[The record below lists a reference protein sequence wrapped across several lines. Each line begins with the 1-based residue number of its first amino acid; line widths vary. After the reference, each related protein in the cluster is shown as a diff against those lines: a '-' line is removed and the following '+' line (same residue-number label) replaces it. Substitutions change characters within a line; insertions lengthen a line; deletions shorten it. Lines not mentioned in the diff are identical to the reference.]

1 MSKSHNHISRIKFIN
16 KAVYPRGENELKKFI
31 NKELKYPLIAK
42 KNKIEG
48 KVYLKFKINPKG
60 KTYDVI
66 VLRGIGY
73 GCDKEAQRIVSLLKY
88 EPAKNFKLK
97 VTTYKKITIKFILPK
112 DLKDEKIKINYI
124 IT

>member
-1 MSKSHNHISRIKFIN
+1 MSKSHNHVSRIKFIN
-16 KAVYPRGENELKKFI
+16 KAVYPGGENELKNFI
-31 NKELKYPLIAK
+31 KKELKYPLLAK

-48 KVYLKFKINPKG
+48 NVFLKFKINPRG

-73 GCDKEAQRIVSLLKY
+73 GCDKEARRIVSLLKY
-88 EPAKNFKLK
+88 EPPKNFKLK

-112 DLKDEKIKINYI
+112 ILKEEKIKINYI

>member
-1 MSKSHNHISRIKFIN
+1 MSKSHNKGSKIKFIN
-16 KAVYPRGENELKKFI
+16 KAVYPGGENELKKFI

-66 VLRGIGY
+66 VKRGIGY
-73 GCDKEAQRIVSLLKY
+73 GCDQEAQRIVSLLKY
-88 EPAKNFKLK
+88 EQAKNFKLK

-112 DLKDEKIKINYI
+112 DLKDNKIKINYI

>member
-1 MSKSHNHISRIKFIN
+1 MSKSHNQVSRIKFIN
-16 KAVYPRGENELKKFI
+16 KAVYPGGENELKKFI
-31 NKELKYPLIAK
+31 KKELKYPLIAK

-48 KVYLKFKINPKG
+48 KVYLKFKINPRG

-66 VLRGIGY
+66 VLRGIGH

-88 EPAKNFKLK
+88 EPPKNFKLK

-112 DLKDEKIKINYI
+112 DFKDDKIKINYI